1 MQLQE
6 AGGGGAIQATLSCS
20 LSLKNKGT
28 ARIIRKCGPGLL
40 CSEQD
45 ILLAA
50 DYLPSD
56 TIRDIKGLGTE
67 ASNGNCQARPH
78 PPLNTP
84 PVGRCPQVGPE
95 QGEGARCQ
103 GEDPISPRPSAEIL
117 FYSQGAV
124 TQLMPNARL
133 SSMSP
138 PPPSNSVSST
148 GASVSLHSL
157 SSSPGS
163 GSSSSSYCLRSLA
176 LFCLRTI
183 LF

>member
-1 MQLQE
+1 M
-6 AGGGGAIQATLSCS
+6 AQAYFVL
-20 LSLKNKGT
+20 
-28 ARIIRKCGPGLL
+28 P
-40 CSEQD
+40 
-45 ILLAA
+45 AA

-56 TIRDIKGLGTE
+56 TIQDIKGPGTE
-67 ASNGNCQARPH
+67 ASNRNYQAWPH

-84 PVGRCPQVGPE
+84 SVGRCPQVGPE
-95 QGEGARCQ
+95 QGEGTHCQ

-124 TQLMPNARL
+124 TQLMPKARL

-138 PPPSNSVSST
+138 RPPSDSVPST

-157 SSSPGS
+157 SSAPGS
-163 GSSSSSYCLRSLA
+163 GSSSSSYCLRCLA